1 MTTLLD
7 SPTINSRG
15 RVPIGL
21 TRGLRR
27 GLGVLNVAFAFAIA
41 IGLAVNIADRL
52 IQGIF
57 DPSHYFQFFTIQTC
71 IINIVVLLMGGII
84 ALTRTTD
91 PHWYTVVRASIVSYA
106 IVVGVIYN
114 VLLAGLA
121 SGDGYVSTFTF
132 PNDIQHIWGP
142 IFIAVEWLFMPGRAR
157 LRWGTMWICA
167 IFPLAW
173 VAGSLIRGLAGDGW
187 FPYFFLNPGE
197 TGVAGVAMYVGAIAA
212 FTLANCAIAIGIGR
226 IQARVFATDGVGNPR
241 P

>member
-7 SPTINSRG
+7 SPTTNSRG
-15 RVPIGL
+15 RVPFGL

-91 PHWYTVVRASIVSYA
+91 PRWYTVVRASIVSYA

-114 VLLAGLA
+114 LLLAGLA
-121 SGDGYVSTFTF
+121 SGDGYVSSFTF

-142 IFIAVEWLFMPGRAR
+142 IFIAVEWLLMPGRAR
-157 LRWGTMWICA
+157 LRWGTLWICA

-173 VAGSLIRGLAGDGW
+173 VAGSLVRGLAGDGW

-197 TGVAGVAMYVGAIAA
+197 TGVVGVAMYVGAIAA

>member
-7 SPTINSRG
+7 SPTINSQG

-27 GLGVLNVAFAFAIA
+27 GLGVLNIAFAFAIA

-91 PHWYTVVRASIVSYA
+91 PRWYTVVRASIVSYA

-114 VLLAGLA
+114 LLLAGLA
-121 SGDGYVSTFTF
+121 SGDGYVSSFTF

-226 IQARVFATDGVGNPR
+226 IQARVFATNGVGNPQ

>member
-27 GLGVLNVAFAFAIA
+27 ALGVLNIAFAFAIA

-84 ALTRTTD
+84 ALTRTAD
-91 PHWYTVVRASIVSYA
+91 PRWYGVVRVSIVSYA

-114 VLLAGLA
+114 VLLAGLD

-132 PNDIQHIWGP
+132 PNDIQHIWAP
-142 IFIAVEWLFMPGRAR
+142 IFIAVEWLLMPGRGR
-157 LRWGTMWICA
+157 LRWGTLWICA
-167 IFPLAW
+167 LFPLAW
-173 VAGSLIRGLAGDGW
+173 VAGSLVRGLVGDGW
-187 FPYFFLNPGE
+187 FPYFFLNPAE

-212 FTLANCAIAIGIGR
+212 FTLANCVLAIGIGR
-226 IQARVFATDGVGNPR
+226 IQARVFATEGLGKRR

>member
-1 MTTLLD
+1 MTTPLD
-7 SPTINSRG
+7 SPTINSQG

-57 DPSHYFQFFTIQTC
+57 DSSHYFQFFTIQTC
-71 IINIVVLLMGGII
+71 IINIVVLLMGGIF
-84 ALTRTTD
+84 ALTRTAD
-91 PHWYTVVRASIVSYA
+91 PRWYAVVRASIVSYA

-114 VLLAGLA
+114 LLLAGLA

-157 LRWGTMWICA
+157 LRWGTLWICA

-187 FPYFFLNPGE
+187 FPYFFLNPAE

>member
-27 GLGVLNVAFAFAIA
+27 ALGVLNIAFAFAIA

-91 PHWYTVVRASIVSYA
+91 PRWYTVVRASIVSYA

-114 VLLAGLA
+114 LLLAGLA
-121 SGDGYVSTFTF
+121 SGDGYVPSFTF

-142 IFIAVEWLFMPGRAR
+142 IFIAVEWLLMPGRAR
-157 LRWGTMWICA
+157 LRWGTLWICA

-173 VAGSLIRGLAGDGW
+173 VAGSLVRGLAGDGW

-226 IQARVFATDGVGNPR
+226 IQARVFATDGVGNPQ

>member
-7 SPTINSRG
+7 SPTINSQG

-21 TRGLRR
+21 TRSLRR

-91 PHWYTVVRASIVSYA
+91 PRWYTVVRASIVSYA

-114 VLLAGLA
+114 LLLAGLA
-121 SGDGYVSTFTF
+121 SGDGYVSSFTF

-142 IFIAVEWLFMPGRAR
+142 IFIAVEWLLMPGRAR
-157 LRWGTMWICA
+157 LRWGTLWICA

-173 VAGSLIRGLAGDGW
+173 VAGSLVRGLAGDGW